1 MTRGTES
8 EGFTLGPTI
17 EFMRNLWR
25 LNHALERLSRRM
37 EATWGVT
44 AQQRMIIRCVGR
56 YPGMTAG
63 QLARQLC
70 VDAGTISAALNRLEK
85 KGLLERRRAE
95 RDRRRLTLGLTAS
108 GRTVEQVAGTLE
120 HAAESLLAATSR
132 EDAACTRRVL
142 GTLTDL
148 LESEARPDSGRMA
161 PDRAVRASRGRP
173 SEAGDLRAAPPGARA
188 ASAHRGAPD

>member
-1 MTRGTES
+1 MTRTAES
-8 EGFTLGPTI
+8 EVFTLGPTI

-37 EATWGVT
+37 EANWGVT
-44 AQQRMIIRCVGR
+44 AQQRMIIRCVGK

-85 KGLLERRRAE
+85 KGLVERRRAE

-108 GRTVEQVAGTLE
+108 GRSVDQVAGALE

-142 GTLTDL
+142 GTLTEL
-148 LESEARPDSGRMA
+148 LESEARSDSTRIA
-161 PDRAVRASRGRP
+161 PDRT
-173 SEAGDLRAAPPGARA
+173 LRAGRRSLETGGLKGAPPAGRA